1 MNHALFEQSLKMK
14 IATLALL
21 ILAFSILSAESAWTD
36 PVSERLEKS
45 GGVMSLI
52 PGDDEVPGWKR
63 SEKLLRAS
71 NEEELYRIFNGGASL
86 YIQHGFQS
94 FVGQSYKGPKGL
106 ELEVYIFDQRT
117 PQNAE
122 DLYENPFTKP
132 SRIKEIAN
140 LGRKARID
148 MTPLSGDGVD
158 FVLKGFV
165 VRVIIQDKT
174 DDALNSAMAFAR
186 LISRRIMTSS
196 RAGGLKIREPLKA
209 DGKRAPPNSEFGMW
223 NSEFFV
229 SFFPFRIPHFTFR
242 IYTARLILRKTVEAS
257 RKRARPADAF

>member
-1 MNHALFEQSLKMK
+1 MK
-14 IATLALL
+14 IVFHGLL
-21 ILAFSILSAESAWTD
+21 IAAFCILLAGPARTD
-36 PVSERLEKS
+36 QVSQGREKLP
-45 GGVMSLI
+45 GVMSLL

-63 SEKLLRAS
+63 SERLLRAS

-86 YIQHGFQS
+86 YIQHGFRS

-132 SRIKEIAN
+132 SRIKEIAD
-140 LGRKARID
+140 LGEKARID
-148 MTPLSGDGVD
+148 MTPLFGYGVD

-174 DDALNSAMAFAR
+174 EDALNSAMTFAR
-186 LISRRIMTSS
+186 LIS
-196 RAGGLKIREPLKA
+196 
-209 DGKRAPPNSEFGMW
+209 KRM
-223 NSEFFV
+223 
-229 SFFPFRIPHFTFR
+229 
-242 IYTARLILRKTVEAS
+242 K
-257 RKRARPADAF
+257 